1 MPEIAYVA
9 LGSNL
14 GDRAG
19 FLALARQSL
28 AALPG
33 TRLVA
38 ESTVEETAPIG
49 VVEQP
54 AFLNQM
60 VSLETS
66 LAPHELLA
74 HTQRIEAAAVRDRSG
89 PRWGP
94 RTLDLDI
101 VRYGDVELSDATL
114 TLPHPELPRRDF
126 WLRGLREL
134 GALGTSA
141 AAR

>member
-1 MPEIAYVA
+1 MPEIAYLA

-19 FLALARQSL
+19 FLARARESL
-28 AALPG
+28 ASPPA
-33 TRLVA
+33 TRVVA
-38 ESTVEETAPIG
+38 ASTVEETAPIG
-49 VVEQP
+49 PVEQP

-60 VSLETS
+60 LCVETS

-74 HTQRIEAAAVRDRSG
+74 HTQRIEAAAGRDRSG

-94 RTLDLDI
+94 RTLDIDI
-101 VRYGDVELSDATL
+101 VRYGEVELSDATL

-134 GALGTSA
+134 GASGTPV

>member
-14 GDRAG
+14 GDRARY
-19 FLALARQSL
+19 LAFARESL
-28 AALPG
+28 SAVPG
-33 TRLVA
+33 TRLVG
-38 ESTVEETAPIG
+38 ESTVEETAPVG
-49 VVEQP
+49 LVDQP

-60 VSLETS
+60 VSIETS

-74 HTQRIEAAAVRDRSG
+74 HAQRIEAAAGRERAG

-101 VRYGDVELSDATL
+101 VRYGDVELSDGAL
-114 TLPHPELPRRDF
+114 TLPHPELQRRDF

-134 GALGTSA
+134 GALGTSTA
-141 AAR
+141 SR